1 LNIFYKFVIQYPS
14 ILTVFSKLIRNDI
27 YASRWLVFAI
37 DLVIVLNT
45 FFISYLVRFN
55 FTLEFDRSYFKYQI
69 PFVVAVSIISFL
81 IVGSYKGIVR
91 HTGIKDAYNV
101 FYASVIISLLLAI
114 FFYINFNFKLFD
126 FSIPRSIIAIH
137 FMLNVIFLIGSRFIF
152 KQIYHRLTQSI
163 KHKSRVL
170 VYGAGASG
178 LITYMALSE
187 DVNKV
192 YDVRGFVD
200 DNKDLIGKRL
210 KGLPIYSGSR
220 ISEDFLDDLKIDE
233 IIISIQSI
241 SNTELLK
248 IIDRLLALSV
258 KVKAVPPVR
267 DWIDGTLKT
276 QQIKE
281 VKLED
286 LLQRKPI
293 EIFNES
299 IEHSLHEKTVMVT
312 GAAGSIGRE
321 ISMQLAEYSCNQLI
335 FIDQGESPLYELQMD
350 LIAKGKS
357 NIHYYVADVRDFKRM
372 QHIFESYKIDY
383 IFHAAAYKHVP
394 LMEENPYEAVRVN
407 IMGSKNMMDLAV
419 QFDIEKFVMVSTD
432 KAVNPTNVMG
442 ASKRIAELYALA
454 KNAENKTKFIT
465 TRFGNVLGSNGSVIP
480 LFKKQIEHKGPLT
493 VTHPDIIRFFM
504 TIPEACQLVLE
515 AGIMGN
521 GGEIFVF
528 DMGQSV
534 KIFDVAKNMIRLAGY
549 KYPEEIDIVFTGL
562 RPGEK
567 LFEEVLSNSE
577 TTMPTHHSKILI
589 AKSEN
594 IVPKD
599 IILKIQ
605 ELSEL
610 DCLDH
615 MKLVQKI
622 KDIVPEYISANSVYN
637 TLDAK

>member
-14 ILTVFSKLIRNDI
+14 TLTVFSKLIRNDL

-69 PFVVAVSIISFL
+69 PFVIAVSIISFL

-114 FFYINFNFKLFD
+114 FFYINFNFKLFE

-163 KHKSRVL
+163 KHKSKVL
-170 VYGAGASG
+170 IYGAGASG

-200 DNKDLIGKRL
+200 DNRDLIGKRL

-248 IIDRLLALSV
+248 IIDRLLTFSV

-293 EIFNES
+293 EIFNET

-321 ISMQLAEYSCNQLI
+321 ISLQLAEYSCNQLV

-419 QFDIEKFVMVSTD
+419 AFEVEKFVMVSTD

-515 AGIMGN
+515 AGIMGK

-577 TTMPTHHSKILI
+577 TTIPTHHSKILI
-589 AKSEN
+589 AKNDN
-594 IVPKD
+594 IVHKD

-637 TLDAK
+637 TLDTK

>member
-1 LNIFYKFVIQYPS
+1 MNIFYKFVIQYPS

-69 PFVVAVSIISFL
+69 PFVVAVSIISFF

-114 FFYINFNFKLFD
+114 FFYINFNFKLFE

-248 IIDRLLALSV
+248 IIDRLLAFSV

-293 EIFNES
+293 EIFNET
-299 IEHSLHEKTVMVT
+299 IEHSLHGKTVLVT

-321 ISMQLAEYSCNQLI
+321 ISLQLAEYSCNQLI

-419 QFDIEKFVMVSTD
+419 QFDVEKFVMVSTD

-454 KNAENKTKFIT
+454 KNTENKTKFIT

-493 VTHPDIIRFFM
+493 VTHPEIIRFFM

-594 IVPKD
+594 IVPKN

>member
-1 LNIFYKFVIQYPS
+1 MNIFYKFVIQYPS

-55 FTLEFDRSYFKYQI
+55 FTLEFDRSYFKYQF

-114 FFYINFNFKLFD
+114 FFYINYNFKLFD

-163 KHKSRVL
+163 KYKSRVL

-248 IIDRLLALSV
+248 IIDRLLTFSV

-293 EIFNES
+293 EIFNET
-299 IEHSLHEKTVMVT
+299 IEHSLHGKTVLVT

-321 ISMQLAEYSCNQLI
+321 ISLQLAEYSCNQLI

-419 QFDIEKFVMVSTD
+419 QFDVEKFVMVSTD

-594 IVPKD
+594 IVPKN

>member
-1 LNIFYKFVIQYPS
+1 MNIFYKFVIQYPS

-114 FFYINFNFKLFD
+114 FFYINYNFKLFD

-248 IIDRLLALSV
+248 IIDRLLAFSV

-293 EIFNES
+293 EIFNET
-299 IEHSLHEKTVMVT
+299 IEHSLHGKTVLVT

-321 ISMQLAEYSCNQLI
+321 ISLQLAEYSCNQLI

-419 QFDIEKFVMVSTD
+419 QFDVEKFVMVSTD

-594 IVPKD
+594 IVPKN

>member
-1 LNIFYKFVIQYPS
+1 MNIFYKFVIQYPS
-14 ILTVFSKLIRNDI
+14 IVTVFSKLIRNDI

-91 HTGIKDAYNV
+91 HTGIRDAYNV

-152 KQIYHRLTQSI
+152 KQIYHRLTHSI

-210 KGLPIYSGSR
+210 KGLPIYSGNR

-233 IIISIQSI
+233 IIISIQRI

-248 IIDRLLALSV
+248 IIDRLLVFAV

-293 EIFNES
+293 EIFNET
-299 IEHSLHEKTVMVT
+299 IEQSLHEKTVMVT

-321 ISMQLAEYSCNQLI
+321 ISMQLAEYSCYQLI

-350 LIAKGKS
+350 LITKGKS
-357 NIHYYVADVRDFKRM
+357 NIHYYVADVRDFNRM
-372 QHIFESYKIDY
+372 QHIFETYKIDY

-407 IMGSKNMMDLAV
+407 IMGSRNMMDLAV
-419 QFDIEKFVMVSTD
+419 QFEVEKFVMVSTD

-599 IILKIQ
+599 IILKIR

-637 TLDAK
+637 TLDTK

>member
-1 LNIFYKFVIQYPS
+1 MI
-14 ILTVFSKLIRNDI
+14 
-27 YASRWLVFAI
+27 
-37 DLVIVLNT
+37 IVLNT
-45 FFISYLVRFN
+45 FFVSYLVRFN
-55 FTLEFDRSYFKYQI
+55 FTLDFDKSYIKYQI
-69 PFVVAVSIISFL
+69 PFIAVVSLISFL
-81 IVGSYKGIVR
+81 LIGSYKGIVR

-101 FYASVIISLLLAI
+101 FYASVVISLILSI
-114 FFYINFNFKLFD
+114 FFYLNLNFNLFKVT
-126 FSIPRSIIAIH
+126 IPRSIIAIH

-152 KQIYHRLTQSI
+152 KQIYHRLAQNI

-170 VYGAGASG
+170 IYGAGASG

-187 DVNKV
+187 DVNKI

-210 KGLPIYSGSR
+210 KGLPIYSGKR
-220 ISEDFLDDLKIDE
+220 LNEQFLEDMRVDE
-233 IIISIQSI
+233 VIISIQSI
-241 SNTELLK
+241 SNTTLLE
-248 IIDRLLALSV
+248 IIDRLLTFSV

-293 EIFNES
+293 EIFNET

-321 ISMQLAEYSCNQLI
+321 ISLQLAEYSCNQLI

-419 QFDIEKFVMVSTD
+419 AFGVEKFVMVSTD

-454 KNAENKTKFIT
+454 KNAEGKTKFIT

-493 VTHPDIIRFFM
+493 VTHPEIIRFFM

-515 AGIMGN
+515 AGIMGK

-577 TTMPTHHSKILI
+577 TTIPTHHSKILI

-622 KDIVPEYISANSVYN
+622 KDIVPEYISANSVFN
-637 TLDAK
+637 TLDVKKTKVYN

>member
-1 LNIFYKFVIQYPS
+1 MNIFYKFVIQYPS

-55 FTLEFDRSYFKYQI
+55 FTLEFDRSYFKYQF

-114 FFYINFNFKLFD
+114 FFYINYNFKLFD

-163 KHKSRVL
+163 KYKSRVL

-293 EIFNES
+293 EIFNET

-321 ISMQLAEYSCNQLI
+321 ISLQLAEYSCNQLI

-419 QFDIEKFVMVSTD
+419 QFDVEKFVMVSTD

-549 KYPEEIDIVFTGL
+549 KYPEDIDIVFTGL

-594 IVPKD
+594 IVPKN

>member
-1 LNIFYKFVIQYPS
+1 MNIFYKFVIQYPS

-69 PFVVAVSIISFL
+69 PFVIAVSIISFL

-114 FFYINFNFKLFD
+114 FFYINFNFKLFE

-220 ISEDFLDDLKIDE
+220 ITEDFLDDLKIDE

-248 IIDRLLALSV
+248 IIDRLLTFSV

-419 QFDIEKFVMVSTD
+419 QFDVEKFVMVSTD

>member
-1 LNIFYKFVIQYPS
+1 MI
-14 ILTVFSKLIRNDI
+14 
-27 YASRWLVFAI
+27 
-37 DLVIVLNT
+37 IVLNT
-45 FFISYLVRFN
+45 FFVSYLVRFN
-55 FTLEFDRSYFKYQI
+55 FTLDFDKSYIKYQI
-69 PFVVAVSIISFL
+69 PFIAVVSLISFL
-81 IVGSYKGIVR
+81 LIGSYKGIVR

-101 FYASVIISLLLAI
+101 FYASIVISLILSI
-114 FFYINFNFKLFD
+114 FFYLNLNFNLFKVT
-126 FSIPRSIIAIH
+126 IPRSIIAIH

-152 KQIYHRLTQSI
+152 KQIYHRLAQNI

-170 VYGAGASG
+170 IYGAGASG

-187 DVNKV
+187 DVNKI

-210 KGLPIYSGSR
+210 KGLPIYSGKR
-220 ISEDFLDDLKIDE
+220 VNEQFLEDMRVDE
-233 IIISIQSI
+233 VIISIQSI
-241 SNTELLK
+241 SNTALLE
-248 IIDRLLALSV
+248 IIDRLLTFSV

-293 EIFNES
+293 EIFNET

-321 ISMQLAEYSCNQLI
+321 ISLQLAEYSCNQLI

-419 QFDIEKFVMVSTD
+419 AFGVEKFVMVSTD

-454 KNAENKTKFIT
+454 KNAEGKTKFIT

-493 VTHPDIIRFFM
+493 VTHPEIIRFFM

-515 AGIMGN
+515 AGIMGK

-577 TTMPTHHSKILI
+577 TTIPTHHSKILI

-622 KDIVPEYISANSVYN
+622 KDIVPEYISANSVFN
-637 TLDAK
+637 TLDVKKTKVYN

>member
-1 LNIFYKFVIQYPS
+1 
-14 ILTVFSKLIRNDI
+14 
-27 YASRWLVFAI
+27 
-37 DLVIVLNT
+37 
-45 FFISYLVRFN
+45 
-55 FTLEFDRSYFKYQI
+55 
-69 PFVVAVSIISFL
+69 
-81 IVGSYKGIVR
+81 
-91 HTGIKDAYNV
+91 
-101 FYASVIISLLLAI
+101 
-114 FFYINFNFKLFD
+114 
-126 FSIPRSIIAIH
+126 
-137 FMLNVIFLIGSRFIF
+137 
-152 KQIYHRLTQSI
+152 
-163 KHKSRVL
+163 
-170 VYGAGASG
+170 
-178 LITYMALSE
+178 
-187 DVNKV
+187 
-192 YDVRGFVD
+192 
-200 DNKDLIGKRL
+200 
-210 KGLPIYSGSR
+210 LPIYSGSR

-293 EIFNES
+293 EIFNET
-299 IEHSLHEKTVMVT
+299 IEHSLHGKTVLVT

-321 ISMQLAEYSCNQLI
+321 ISLQLAEYSCNQLI

-419 QFDIEKFVMVSTD
+419 QFDVEKFVMVSTD

>member
-248 IIDRLLALSV
+248 IIDRLLAFSV

-419 QFDIEKFVMVSTD
+419 QFDVEKFVMVSTD

-594 IVPKD
+594 IVPKN

>member
-91 HTGIKDAYNV
+91 HTGIRDAYNV

-114 FFYINFNFKLFD
+114 FFYINYNFKLFD

-210 KGLPIYSGSR
+210 KGLPIYSGNR

-241 SNTELLK
+241 GNTELLK
-248 IIDRLLALSV
+248 IIDRLLAFSV

-293 EIFNES
+293 EIFNET

-321 ISMQLAEYSCNQLI
+321 ISLQLAEYSCNQLI

-350 LIAKGKS
+350 LIAKGKR
-357 NIHYYVADVRDFKRM
+357 NIHYYVADVRDFNRM
-372 QHIFESYKIDY
+372 QHIFETYKIDY

-419 QFDIEKFVMVSTD
+419 AFGVEKFVMVSTD

-599 IILKIQ
+599 IILKIR

-637 TLDAK
+637 TLDSK

>member
-1 LNIFYKFVIQYPS
+1 
-14 ILTVFSKLIRNDI
+14 LTVFSKLIRNDI
-27 YASRWLVFAI
+27 YASRWLVFTI

-55 FTLEFDRSYFKYQI
+55 FTLEFDRSYFKFQI
-69 PFVVAVSIISFL
+69 PFVIAISIISFL
-81 IVGSYKGIVR
+81 LVGSYKGIVR
-91 HTGIKDAYNV
+91 HTGIRDAYNV

-114 FFYINFNFKLFD
+114 FFYINYNFKLFE

-152 KQIYHRLTQSI
+152 KQIYHRLAQNI

-170 VYGAGASG
+170 IYGAGASG

-210 KGLPIYSGSR
+210 KGLPIYSGKR
-220 ISEDFLDDLKIDE
+220 VNEQFLDDMRVDE
-233 IIISIQSI
+233 VIISIQSI
-241 SNTELLK
+241 SNTALLE
-248 IIDRLLALSV
+248 IIDRLLTFSV

-293 EIFNES
+293 EIFNET
-299 IEHSLHEKTVMVT
+299 IEHSLHEKTLMVT

-321 ISMQLAEYSCNQLI
+321 ISMQLAEYSCYQLI

-419 QFDIEKFVMVSTD
+419 AFGVEKFVMVSTD

-454 KNAENKTKFIT
+454 KNAEGKTKFIT

-493 VTHPDIIRFFM
+493 VTHPEIIRFFM

-534 KIFDVAKNMIRLAGY
+534 KIFDLAKNMIRLAGY

-577 TTMPTHHSKILI
+577 TTIPTHHSKILI
-589 AKSEN
+589 AKNDN
-594 IVPKD
+594 IVHKD

-622 KDIVPEYISANSVYN
+622 KDIVPEYISANSVFN
-637 TLDAK
+637 TLDVKKTRVYN

>member
-1 LNIFYKFVIQYPS
+1 MNIFYKFVIQYPS
-14 ILTVFSKLIRNDI
+14 TLTVFSKLIRNDL

-220 ISEDFLDDLKIDE
+220 ITEDFLDDLKIDE

-248 IIDRLLALSV
+248 IIDRLLTFSV

-419 QFDIEKFVMVSTD
+419 QFDVEKFVMVSTD

-594 IVPKD
+594 IVPKN

>member
-55 FTLEFDRSYFKYQI
+55 FTLEFDRSYFKFQI

-91 HTGIKDAYNV
+91 HTGIRDAYNV

-114 FFYINFNFKLFD
+114 FFYINYNFKLFD

-210 KGLPIYSGSR
+210 KGLPIYSGNR

-241 SNTELLK
+241 GNTELLK
-248 IIDRLLALSV
+248 IIDRLLAFSV

-293 EIFNES
+293 EIFNET

-321 ISMQLAEYSCNQLI
+321 ISLQLAEYSCNQLI

-350 LIAKGKS
+350 LIAKGKR
-357 NIHYYVADVRDFKRM
+357 NIHYYVADVRDFNRM
-372 QHIFESYKIDY
+372 QHIFETYKIDY

-419 QFDIEKFVMVSTD
+419 AFGVEKFVMVSTD

-599 IILKIQ
+599 IILKIR

-637 TLDAK
+637 TLDSK

>member
-1 LNIFYKFVIQYPS
+1 MNIFYKFVIQYPS

-594 IVPKD
+594 IVPKN

>member
-594 IVPKD
+594 IVPKN

>member
-1 LNIFYKFVIQYPS
+1 M
-14 ILTVFSKLIRNDI
+14 TVFSKLIRNDI

-69 PFVVAVSIISFL
+69 PFVIAVSIISFL

-114 FFYINFNFKLFD
+114 FFYINYNFKLFD

-293 EIFNES
+293 EIFNET
-299 IEHSLHEKTVMVT
+299 IEHSLHGKTVLVT

-321 ISMQLAEYSCNQLI
+321 ISLQLAEYSCNQLI

-419 QFDIEKFVMVSTD
+419 QFDVEKFVMVSTD

-594 IVPKD
+594 IVPKN

-622 KDIVPEYISANSVYN
+622 KDIVPEYISANSVFN
-637 TLDAK
+637 TLDVKKTKVYN